1 VLAGLN
7 LRIAVASVP
16 PVIDEISDDL
26 DLSSAAAGL
35 LTSAPILCFGLLAP
49 VAPLLARRLGAER
62 VLLLALIPLTA
73 GVLLRAESSVFALFA
88 GTLVAGAAIAVANV
102 VVPSIVKGRFARRA
116 GRLTG
121 FYVAALG
128 AGAALAA
135 GLTVPIERALGAGW
149 EAGLAVWALPAAA
162 AAALLGVAV
171 ARDEGRITARDGP
184 GDARVLLGDP
194 LAWQV
199 TLYFGLQ
206 SIVFYIALTWLP
218 SILRDSGFGAG
229 AAGALLACSRSAA
242 SRRRSSCRSW
252 QRGCGISVRSRLAS
266 PRSRPWP
273 SSACSPLRVRRFSG

>member
-16 PVIDEISDDL
+16 PVVDEISDDL

-121 FYVAALG
+121 LYVAALG

-162 AAALLGVAV
+162 AALLLGPPWRRTKAGSPR
-171 ARDEGRITARDGP
+171 ATARAMP
-184 GDARVLLGDP
+184 V
-194 LAWQV
+194 
-199 TLYFGLQ
+199 
-206 SIVFYIALTWLP
+206 
-218 SILRDSGFGAG
+218 
-229 AAGALLACSRSAA
+229 
-242 SRRRSSCRSW
+242 RSSAMR
-252 QRGCGISVRSRLAS
+252 
-266 PRSRPWP
+266 WP
-273 SSACSPLRVRRFSG
+273 GR